1 MKIKI
6 PLYHAT
12 SDFFYQKIEKSGMGG
27 DNFIES
33 NKIREL
39 LADFI
44 DKLKK
49 EFSENKTW
57 LHISY
62 SAERMSQQFRNNGVN
77 FQHGQVYL
85 TPSITCAKDYLQN
98 RFGSEILTYLF
109 KCADILEEK
118 YSMEYLFEK
127 SPDLFQIKR
136 NPPKKSFILELTDV
150 DISQVEQ
157 ERKSEY
163 QIIEFIDEMYE
174 RFEMVRNG
182 DIDNQILK
190 GYNLRLI
197 SPLKFECVKII
208 EEKNWF

>member
-1 MKIKI
+1 
-6 PLYHAT
+6 
-12 SDFFYQKIEKSGMGG
+12 MGG